1 MTLTL
6 HAPRSSG
13 HRQLALAGLF
23 HSPVVVRRISRR
35 DLDWALAK
43 GWNDFLEVRGDV
55 ILVAVIYPLVG
66 FFAAAISFNVQMLPL
81 LFPLIAGISILGPA
95 VALGFYELGR
105 RREAGLDANWRHG
118 FDAIWRPG
126 RGGLALLILGL
137 AGMFVAWMIVA
148 ALIYGVTV
156 EPDHPADVADF
167 ARIVFTTADGWRLI
181 LFGNLAGL
189 AFAASTLSLMT
200 VAFPM
205 VVDKAVGA
213 RVAVMTSLVAAA
225 GNPREMVSWGVRVAG
240 LLALGCLP
248 MFIGLAI
255 VLPVL
260 GFATWRLYTRLVQR

>member
-6 HAPRSSG
+6 HPPRSSL
-13 HRQLALAGLF
+13 HKDALARLVHTPG
-23 HSPVVVRRISRR
+23 VRRISAR

-55 ILVAVIYPLVG
+55 VLLAVIYPLVG
-66 FFAAAISFNVQMLPL
+66 VFAAAISFNVQLLPL
-81 LFPLIAGISILGPA
+81 LFPLIAGISILGPG

-105 RREAGLDANWRHG
+105 RREAGLDASWRHG
-118 FDAIWRPG
+118 FDAIWRRG
-126 RGGLALLILGL
+126 RTGLALLILGL
-137 AGMFVAWMIVA
+137 VGMFLAWMTIA

-156 EPDHPADVADF
+156 RRDHPTGVADLVW
-167 ARIVFTTADGWRLI
+167 IVFTTPHGWMLI

-189 AFAASTLSLMT
+189 AFATSTLALMT

-205 VVDKAVGA
+205 VVDKPVGA
-213 RVAVMTSLVAAA
+213 RVAVMTSLAAA
-225 GNPREMVSWGVRVAG
+225 AQNPREMASWGLRVAG

-260 GFATWRLYTRLVQR
+260 GFATWRLYTRLVER